1 MSAPPA
7 RLELALAPTPI
18 LKLDRLSRRL
28 GVEVH
33 VKRDDLTGLLESGN
47 KVRKLEFLV
56 GEALQQGADTLI
68 TCGPPDSNGCRAVA
82 AVAARLGL
90 HAVLAIRGERPAVY
104 DGNLLLARL
113 LGADTR
119 YHPELGPEPGPE
131 LGPEVALEPGAGV
144 MEALAAEVRARGG
157 RPYVI
162 PESGAGELGALGYIE
177 CAVELSEQ
185 IHHGAPRFDT
195 IVITSGSGGSHAGL
209 LMGKQL
215 AGLPGEIVS
224 VPVTAPAAR
233 VREAIVRTVG
243 AAIQRFGFAIEVP
256 KAIHLLDGYQ
266 GAGPAA
272 ATDEELGAI
281 VTLAREEGLLL
292 DPIYTAKGFRGLVE
306 TLARDPKALGQRVC
320 FIHTGGVFGLFP
332 LRDRLSRLQGEAQ
345 PKASRADT

>member
-68 TCGPPDSNGCRAVA
+68 TCGPPGSNGCRAVA

-90 HAVLAIRGERPAVY
+90 RAVLAIRGERPAAY
-104 DGNLLLARL
+104 DGNLLLGRL

-119 YHPELGPEPGPE
+119 YYPDLGPERGPERGPE
-131 LGPEVALEPGAGV
+131 LTVERGEGI
-144 MEALAAEVRARGG
+144 MEALAAEVRAGGG

-162 PESGAGELGALGYIE
+162 PESGAGELGALGYVE

-195 IVITSGSGGSHAGL
+195 IVITAGSGGSHAGL

-224 VPVTAPAAR
+224 VPVTAPAER
-233 VREAIVRTVG
+233 VRQAIVRTVG

-272 ATDEELGAI
+272 ATDEELGVI
-281 VTLAREEGLLL
+281 VALARDEGLLL
-292 DPIYTAKGFRGLVE
+292 DPIYTGKGFRGLVE

-320 FIHTGGVFGLFP
+320 FIHTGGLFGLFP
-332 LRDRLSRLQGEAQ
+332 FRDRLRGLLDPPAQ
-345 PKASRADT
+345 

>member
-1 MSAPPA
+1 
-7 RLELALAPTPI
+7 
-18 LKLDRLSRRL
+18 
-28 GVEVH
+28 
-33 VKRDDLTGLLESGN
+33 
-47 KVRKLEFLV
+47 
-56 GEALQQGADTLI
+56 
-68 TCGPPDSNGCRAVA
+68 
-82 AVAARLGL
+82 
-90 HAVLAIRGERPAVY
+90 
-104 DGNLLLARL
+104 
-113 LGADTR
+113 
-119 YHPELGPEPGPE
+119 
-131 LGPEVALEPGAGV
+131 
-144 MEALAAEVRARGG
+144 
-157 RPYVI
+157 
-162 PESGAGELGALGYIE
+162 
-177 CAVELSEQ
+177 
-185 IHHGAPRFDT
+185 
-195 IVITSGSGGSHAGL
+195 
-209 LMGKQL
+209 
-215 AGLPGEIVS
+215 
-224 VPVTAPAAR
+224 

>member
-1 MSAPPA
+1 MIAPPA

-28 GVEVH
+28 GVELH

-68 TCGPPDSNGCRAVA
+68 TCGTPDSNGCRAVA

-90 HAVLAIRGERPAVY
+90 RAVLAIRGERPAAY
-104 DGNLLLARL
+104 DGNLLLGRL
-113 LGADTR
+113 LGAETR
-119 YHPELGPEPGPE
+119 YYPEIEIERAPEP
-131 LGPEVALEPGAGV
+131 ADMV
-144 MEALAAEVRARGG
+144 MEALAAEVRARGA
-157 RPYVI
+157 RPYII
-162 PESGAGELGALGYIE
+162 PESGAGELGALGYVE

-195 IVITSGSGGSHAGL
+195 VVITAGSGGSHAGL

-215 AGLPGEIVS
+215 AGLPGEIVG
-224 VPVTAPAAR
+224 VPATAPAER

-266 GAGPAA
+266 GAGATG
-272 ATDEELGAI
+272 ATDEELGI
-281 VTLAREEGLLL
+281 LVELAREEGLLL
-292 DPIYTAKGFRGLVE
+292 DPVYTAKGFRGLLE

-320 FIHTGGVFGLFP
+320 FIHTGGLFSLFP
-332 LRDRLSRLQGEAQ
+332 FRDRLSRLLGEAQ

>member
-28 GVEVH
+28 GVEIH

-68 TCGPPDSNGCRAVA
+68 TCGPPQSNGCRAVA

-90 HAVLAIRGERPAVY
+90 KAVLAIRGERPAVY
-104 DGNLLLARL
+104 DGNLLLTRL
-113 LGADTR
+113 LGADTH
-119 YHPELGPEPGPE
+119 YFPDPG
-131 LGPEVALEPGAGV
+131 LET
-144 MEALAAEVRARGG
+144 MDALAAEVRARGG

-162 PESGAGELGALGYIE
+162 PEGGAGELGALGYIE

-195 IVITSGSGGSHAGL
+195 IVITAGSGGSHAGL

-224 VPVTAPAAR
+224 VPVTAPAER
-233 VREAIVRTVG
+233 VREAIVGTVS
-243 AAIQRFGFAIEVP
+243 AAIRRFGFAIEVP

-266 GAGPAA
+266 GAGPAD
-272 ATDEELGAI
+272 ATDDELGVI
-281 VTLAREEGLLL
+281 VALAREEGLLL
-292 DPIYTAKGFRGLVE
+292 DPVYTAKAFRGLVE

-320 FIHTGGVFGLFP
+320 FIHTGGLFSVFAY
-332 LRDRLSRLQGEAQ
+332 RDRLGGLAQ
-345 PKASRADT
+345 

>member
-28 GVEVH
+28 GVEIH

-68 TCGPPDSNGCRAVA
+68 TCGPPGSNGCRAVA

-90 HAVLAIRGERPAVY
+90 RAVLAIRGERPAAY
-104 DGNLLLARL
+104 DGNLLLGRL

-119 YHPELGPEPGPE
+119 YHPELGPELGPE
-131 LGPEVALEPGAGV
+131 LALERGEEV

-162 PESGAGELGALGYIE
+162 PESGAGELGALGYVE

-195 IVITSGSGGSHAGL
+195 IVITAGSGGSHAGL

-215 AGLPGEIVS
+215 AGLPGEIAS
-224 VPVTAPAAR
+224 VPVTAPAER
-233 VREAIVRTVG
+233 VRQAIVRTVG

-272 ATDEELGAI
+272 ATDEELGVI
-281 VTLAREEGLLL
+281 VALAREEGLLL
-292 DPIYTAKGFRGLVE
+292 DPVYTGKGFRALVE

-320 FIHTGGVFGLFP
+320 FIHTGGLFGLFP
-332 LRDRLSRLQGEAQ
+332 LRDRLSRLLGEAQ

>member
-1 MSAPPA
+1 MIAPPA

-28 GVEVH
+28 GVELH

-90 HAVLAIRGERPAVY
+90 RAVLAIRGERPAAS
-104 DGNLLLARL
+104 DGNLLLGRL
-113 LGADTR
+113 LGAETR
-119 YHPELGPEPGPE
+119 YYPALDLERTPEH
-131 LGPEVALEPGAGV
+131 ADIV
-144 MEALAAEVRARGG
+144 MEALAAEVRARGA
-157 RPYVI
+157 RPYIV
-162 PESGAGELGALGYIE
+162 PESGGGELGALGYVE

-195 IVITSGSGGSHAGL
+195 VVITAGSGGSHAGL

-224 VPVTAPAAR
+224 VPVTAPADR
-233 VREAIVRTVG
+233 VRAAIVRTVG

-266 GAGPAA
+266 GPGAA
-272 ATDEELGAI
+272 TATDEELG
-281 VTLAREEGLLL
+281 VLVELAREEGLLL
-292 DPIYTAKGFRGLVE
+292 DPVYTAKGFRGLVE

-320 FIHTGGVFGLFP
+320 FIHTGGLFSLFP
-332 LRDRLSRLQGEAQ
+332 FRDRLSRLLGEAQ
-345 PKASRADT
+345 PKASRADM

>member
-1 MSAPPA
+1 
-7 RLELALAPTPI
+7 
-18 LKLDRLSRRL
+18 
-28 GVEVH
+28 
-33 VKRDDLTGLLESGN
+33 N

-119 YHPELGPEPGPE
+119 YHSELGPEPGPD
-131 LGPEVALEPGAGV
+131 LGPELVLEPGAGV
-144 MEALAAEVRARGG
+144 MEALAAEVRERGG

-224 VPVTAPAAR
+224 VPVTAPAER

-320 FIHTGGVFGLFP
+320 FIHTGGLFSLFP
-332 LRDRLSRLQGEAQ
+332 LRDRLSRLAQ
-345 PKASRADT
+345 

>member
-1 MSAPPA
+1 MIAPPA

-28 GVEVH
+28 GIELY

-56 GEALQQGADTLI
+56 GDALQQGADTLI
-68 TCGPPDSNGCRAVA
+68 SSGPPDSNGCRAVA

-90 HAVLAIRGERPAVY
+90 RAVLAIRGGRPASA
-104 DGNLLLARL
+104 DGNQLLGRL
-113 LGADTR
+113 LGADMR
-119 YHPELGPEPGPE
+119 YHSDPGPE
-131 LGPEVALEPGAGV
+131 RTDAILA
-144 MEALAAEVRARGG
+144 ALAAEVREAGG

-195 IVITSGSGGSHAGL
+195 IVITAGSGGSHSGL

-224 VPVTAPAAR
+224 VPVTGPAER

-266 GAGPAA
+266 GAGRGE
-272 ATDEELGAI
+272 ATDEELGLI
-281 VTLAREEGLLL
+281 VQLAREEGLLL
-292 DPIYTAKGFRGLVE
+292 DPVYTAKGFRGLVE

-320 FIHTGGVFGLFP
+320 FIHTGGLFSVFAY
-332 LRDRLSRLQGEAQ
+332 RDRLSRLLRRGA
-345 PKASRADT
+345 AADEPSGGGV